1 MQILVREQSNLHDYH
16 YAYCVSFN
24 EECRTGADLYRKV
37 KKLVEFSKSPD
48 NIHGME
54 FYFTT
59 LDEKEYFD
67 GSRMYSDDSILR
79 MFKESFN
86 LRSQKAFLNLA
97 EVVEKWRIDEGGCE

>member
-1 MQILVREQSNLHDYH
+1 MQILVREQHDLHDYH
-16 YAYCVSFN
+16 YAYGGPCN
-24 EECRTGADLYRKV
+24 DECSSGADLYRKV

-67 GSRMYSDDSILR
+67 GSHMYSDDSILR

-97 EVVEKWRIDEGGCE
+97 EVVGKWCIDEEGCE